1 MNARLIGRVA
11 STVVFHCWVA
21 SSAGAQGVGAIAGSV
36 LDDADLPLPGV
47 TVTLSSAGVIGGDQE
62 ILTDARGTY
71 QFVRLVPGTY
81 TVTARL
87 VGFSTRVQEGI
98 VVNADATARA
108 DLQLA
113 IGALQETITVTGE
126 APVID
131 TQSTLRQQVMSRE
144 AIDALP
150 ARTDLWTIGK
160 HVPGLVFNKHD
171 VGGSESFAQ
180 SYATVHGSLTSENG
194 YMVDGM
200 EVALPRGTGGFV
212 AGYWDA
218 FMFDEVNYQVA
229 NAPAERSRGGILYN
243 MITRTGSNNF
253 TGQAQLIGTGNR
265 LQSNNISPAL
275 RTQLLKQVR
284 PQVLAANPD
293 IEPSAEILGCTTRK

>member
-1 MNARLIGRVA
+1 M
-11 STVVFHCWVA
+11 
-21 SSAGAQGVGAIAGSV
+21 
-36 LDDADLPLPGV
+36 
-47 TVTLSSAGVIGGDQE
+47 
-62 ILTDARGTY
+62 
-71 QFVRLVPGTY
+71 
-81 TVTARL
+81 
-87 VGFSTRVQEGI
+87 
-98 VVNADATARA
+98 
-108 DLQLA
+108 
-113 IGALQETITVTGE
+113 
-126 APVID
+126 
-131 TQSTLRQQVMSRE
+131 
-144 AIDALP
+144 
-150 ARTDLWTIGK
+150 
-160 HVPGLVFNKHD
+160 PGLVFNKHD

-293 IEPSAEILGCTTRK
+293 IEPSAEILDLYDFSARASGPIIEDKLWYATAVKRMILNQIRLGSYDPDGSPVLGRQPDAEFLDQALVGRWPVTASFTTCSTSTRRPPFTTPATREPAFARAPRRGSRTTRTSSTR